1 MPPTAA
7 QRDLRGG
14 EYELHELP
22 TFQCL
27 SDPLP
32 SSQSARTPRVLLS
45 GPHQPTLVRFLDGWP
60 RRKGRATALLIQ
72 FVDLGTSLAEFADDR
87 FDLAVVQAP
96 GKEQAA
102 EVIGQL
108 TRIARQGLIT
118 RA

>member
-1 MPPTAA
+1 MNSMSCP
-7 QRDLRGG
+7 RSSV
-14 EYELHELP
+14 
-22 TFQCL
+22 CL
-27 SDPLP
+27 TPLP

-72 FVDLGTSLAEFADDR
+72 FVDLGTSLAEFAADR

>member
-1 MPPTAA
+1 MSCP
-7 QRDLRGG
+7 RSSV
-14 EYELHELP
+14 
-22 TFQCL
+22 CL
-27 SDPLP
+27 TPLP
-32 SSQSARTPRVLLS
+32 SDQSARTPRVLLS

-72 FVDLGTSLAEFADDR
+72 FVECESSLADYADDR

-96 GKEQAA
+96 AQENAA
-102 EVIGQL
+102 EVIGHL